1 MRWEYNGAM
10 PSAKEQRGASWVAN
24 KATATSSALRRLLRM
39 KARANEEARR
49 EMGARG
55 VTGERWGVKWRAEAR
70 RDLTGQLSATCGLHA
85 AAKL

>member
-1 MRWEYNGAM
+1 
-10 PSAKEQRGASWVAN
+10 
-24 KATATSSALRRLLRM
+24 M

-55 VTGERWGVKWRAEAR
+55 VTGERWGVKWRAEAK